1 MNILM
6 ISSTFPYPPTKGGT
20 QGRTFNLLK
29 NVIKHHAVTLIT
41 QGSADVTEAEIEE
54 LRQYVEEL
62 VIFPRPEPTEGGLLP
77 KLQRL
82 GQFLTTGTPPN
93 VSFLYSGEIQAWIDQ
108 RVQEGKFQVITAEH
122 SVNEVYIRPQW
133 RQQIRTVIDIHSS
146 LYRTCQNQLETKT
159 SKNELRDR
167 FYLPLLRRYE
177 QQTLGKFSHIVV
189 TTDEDAQQMR
199 SFAPKGQISLIANA
213 VDLNL
218 FPYRTKDPGGH
229 NLVFVG
235 GLDYFANIDAACYL
249 GGEILPRLEEKYPY
263 VTLTLVGSNPAP
275 EVRALAQN
283 PKITVTGR
291 VPAIVDYL
299 HQATLAVIA
308 MRTGFGMKFKTLEAM
323 AAGVPV
329 VASDRGLEG
338 MKVDEPLSAWRANEM
353 EEYIEAISRLFED
366 ADLRATLSH
375 NARQLIE
382 QEYTWEKSSSQYE
395 RLLSGNLV

>member
-1 MNILM
+1 
-6 ISSTFPYPPTKGGT
+6 
-20 QGRTFNLLK
+20 
-29 NVIKHHAVTLIT
+29 
-41 QGSADVTEAEIEE
+41 
-54 LRQYVEEL
+54 
-62 VIFPRPEPTEGGLLP
+62 
-77 KLQRL
+77 
-82 GQFLTTGTPPN
+82 LTTGTPPN
-93 VSFLYSGEIQAWIDQ
+93 VSFLYSREIQAWIDQ
-108 RVQEGKFQVITAEH
+108 RVQEGKFEVITAEH
-122 SVNEVYIRPQW
+122 SVNEVYIRPEW
-133 RQQIRTVIDIHSS
+133 RKQIRTVIDIHSS

-167 FYLPLLRRYE
+167 LYLPLLRRYE

-249 GGEILPRLEEKYPY
+249 GGEILPRLEEKYPH

-338 MKVDEPLSAWRANEM
+338 MKVDEPLSAWRANEI

-382 QEYTWEKSSSQYE
+382 QEYTWEKSSSEYE